1 VIAWLTHHLPQQQSD
16 AAYHLPGGLIGGA
29 EMTDVSMV
37 EKAGRAVQWYRP
49 DKWEQALDA
58 DRIVI
63 TGTDF
68 LTPQAMQALAA
79 RKPVVWV
86 HHQQQPSKER
96 AELFAAAEP
105 FVCMSKAHADVEQ
118 KWSGVQAEVNHGW
131 IDVTDLVSVA
141 NNHRNGQALW
151 AARNHPQKGR
161 IGARIWAHER
171 GLMLTEMHDKPR
183 SEVLEAMLQHT
194 WFVFLPKGFDACP
207 RTLIEAEAAGCQ
219 IVTNELA
226 GRREPGD
233 LLDVMNEQPK
243 KFWGWV

>member
-1 VIAWLTHHLPQQQSD
+1 MIAWLTHHLPAQQSN
-16 AAYHLPGGLIGGA
+16 ASYHLPGGLIGGA

-37 EKAGRAVQWYRP
+37 EIGGRAVQWYGP
-49 DKWEQALDA
+49 DEWQQALEA

-68 LTPQAMQALAA
+68 LTPEAMTALAA

-96 AELFAAAEP
+96 AALFAAADP
-105 FVCMSKAHADVEQ
+105 FVCMSQAHADVEA
-118 KWSGVQAEVNHGW
+118 KWSGTRGQVCHGW
-131 IDVTDLVSVA
+131 IDVRNLAALSDGE
-141 NNHRNGQALW
+141 RNGQALW

-161 IGARIWAHER
+161 IGARIWARER
-171 GLMLTEMHDKPR
+171 GLQLTEMHDKPR
-183 SEVLEAMLQHT
+183 EIVLDAMLQHT

-219 IVTNELA
+219 IATNELA

-233 LLDVMNEQPK
+233 LLTVMDQQASR
-243 KFWGWV
+243 FWSWV